1 MEVDAG
7 SRNIVAISK
16 PLSKS
21 LSKQV
26 FNLWGAQKNHN
37 ISIRLPCPFLVNLQY
52 LMNNIKL
59 SSLLDLLHPL
69 N

>member
-21 LSKQV
+21 LSIQV
-26 FNLWGAQKNHN
+26 FNLWKAQKNHN
-37 ISIRLPCPFLVNLQY
+37 ISIRLPCPFLV
-52 LMNNIKL
+52 I
-59 SSLLDLLHPL
+59 SFDE
-69 N
+69 